1 MQIYRKVERVTEQA
15 CIYDVKI
22 LWSRYMVCV
31 ASLERYF
38 TSVGLVFPAERLTL
52 CQKPQKCHGKLF
64 TLIFQDCLVVWT
76 VGINMSC

>member
-52 CQKPQKCHGKLF
+52 CQKPQKSHGKLF